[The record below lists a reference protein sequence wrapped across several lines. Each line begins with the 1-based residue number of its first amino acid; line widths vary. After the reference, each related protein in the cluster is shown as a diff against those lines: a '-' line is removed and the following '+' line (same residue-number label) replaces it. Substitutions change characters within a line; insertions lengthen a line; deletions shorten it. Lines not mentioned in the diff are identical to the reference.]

1 MNSDKNHDVL
11 EKQLKT
17 LGQKIR
23 IDILKKLS
31 LSSNP
36 LPYSILQKEVLGS
49 NPNSVNFSFHLKALK
64 NSDLMHNTDDGY
76 TLSALGGQILKN
88 IVSIEKILNDKNNTI
103 MIRTSKYSKEP
114 FDSSKIEKYL
124 IKEGQVDG
132 HLAKQIAKEVEERLS
147 KTNIEYLTTPLMR
160 EYINGILLEIGQ
172 EEIRHRLTRLGTPPY
187 EVSRYFDNDR
197 INPEQ
202 LLSKLGSEVSEQF
215 LLLNLLPKNL
225 ADMYLSG
232 ELVLLNLNYWSLRPL
247 GFYIDSSSIESYL
260 SKRKLIDI
268 DKLNKPIELIKLC
281 SNFFDVVGKLKPYI
295 SEDILLGNFSDFL
308 FKSINSNENSEAL
321 INILNSEI
329 MNHSNR
335 IYDQKSHLSLEIS
348 SSDIFRDSYFLN
360 SKTSSIFNFLGRLFN
375 LTNQHDGFTCPQI
388 VFDYSLLLDNKS
400 GYEFLRETINS
411 PHSNDIIFSSNNALS
426 LLNSTL
432 INVNK
437 NNTKEEPKSRVVLDK
452 ILVNLHKIADN
463 SKQNDSLF
471 FENIQEKLNSVFE
484 IFTYKKDLINRRLST
499 SKEWNRII
507 SDFIKPESLSWIDDS
522 LKSVSFFGLN
532 EAIKTH
538 CGIEIDRNENSESFA
553 YNLLMFM
560 KDIINEINQDQNENY
575 ILTQPHNDSY
585 LSKHWCRSMNEVDNG
600 PNKYCIDMIRR
611 NSKLSLEKRVQIYKN
626 FEGIID
632 GGSVFT
638 FHVNNKPI
646 KEIMAQLSY
655 SKVNM
660 FQLKREYK
668 RLVR

>member
-36 LPYSILQKEVLGS
+36 LSYSMLQKEVLGS
-49 NPNSVNFSFHLKALK
+49 NPNSVNFSFHLKALRS
-64 NSDLMHNTDDGY
+64 SDLMDTTDDGY
-76 TLSALGGQILKN
+76 LLSALGRQILKN
-88 IVSIEKILNDKNNTI
+88 IVSIEKILNDKNKTI

-114 FDSSKIEKYL
+114 FDSSKIENYL
-124 IKEGQVDG
+124 IKEGQVDT

-147 KTNIEYLTTPLMR
+147 KTNIEYLTAPLMR
-160 EYINGILLEIGQ
+160 EYINGILLENGQ

-187 EVSRYFDNDR
+187 EVSRYFDNNR

-247 GFYIDSSSIESYL
+247 GFYIDSNSIISYL
-260 SKRKLIDI
+260 SKRKIVDI
-268 DKLNKPIELIKLC
+268 NKLDNSIELINLC
-281 SNFFDVVGKLKPYI
+281 SNFFGVVGKIKPYV

-308 FKSINSNENSEAL
+308 FKSISSNENSKAL
-321 INILNSEI
+321 INFLNSEI

-348 SSDIFRDSYFLN
+348 SSDLFEDSKSLNIQSPSISYFLD
-360 SKTSSIFNFLGRLFN
+360 RLFN
-375 LTNQHDGFTCPQI
+375 QIDQNDGFTCPLI
-388 VFDYSLLLDNKS
+388 VFDYSLLLNNKS
-400 GYEFLRETINS
+400 ECNFLRETINS
-411 PHSNDIIFSSNNALS
+411 THSNDIIFSLNNNLS

-432 INVNK
+432 INVKK
-437 NNTKEEPKSRVVLDK
+437 NNTKEEPKNRVVLDK
-452 ILVNLHKIADN
+452 ILINLHKIADN

-471 FENIQEKLNSVFE
+471 FEYVQDKLNSVFE
-484 IFTYKKDLINRRLST
+484 LFAHKKDLIIRKLST

-507 SDFIKPESLSWIDDS
+507 SDFIKPESISWIDDS

-538 CGIEIDRNENSESFA
+538 CGIEIDRIENSESFA
-553 YNLLMFM
+553 YNLLVFM
-560 KDIINEINQDQNENY
+560 KDLINEFNQEHNDNY
-575 ILTQPHNDSY
+575 ILTQPHNGSY
-585 LSKHWCRSMNEVDNG
+585 LSKHFYRSMDEVGNA
-600 PNKYCIDMIRR
+600 PNKYCINMIRG
-611 NSKLSLEKRVQIYKN
+611 NSKLSLDKRIQIYKN
-626 FEGIID
+626 FEGIVD
-632 GGSVFT
+632 GGSVFM
-638 FHVNNKPI
+638 FNVNNTPI
-646 KEIMAQLSY
+646 EELLAQLSY
-655 SKVNM
+655 SKVNR
-660 FQLKREYK
+660 FQLKVE
-668 RLVR
+668 

>member
-31 LSSNP
+31 LSNNP
-36 LPYSILQKEVLGS
+36 LPYSILQKEVLGT

-64 NSDLMHNTDDGY
+64 NSDLMYITDDGY
-76 TLSALGGQILKN
+76 ALSTLGGQILKN
-88 IVSIEKILNDKNNTI
+88 IVSIEKILNDKNKPI

-114 FDSSKIEKYL
+114 FDSSKIENYL

-147 KTNIEYLTTPLMR
+147 KTNIVYLTAPLMR
-160 EYINGILLEIGQ
+160 EYINGILLENGQ

-187 EVSRYFDNDR
+187 DVSRYFDNDR

-247 GFYIDSSSIESYL
+247 GFYIDSNSIVSYL
-260 SKRKLIDI
+260 SERKLVDFNKS
-268 DKLNKPIELIKLC
+268 DKSIELIKLY
-281 SNFFDVVGKLKPYI
+281 SNFFDVLGKIKPFF

-308 FKSINSNENSEAL
+308 FKSISSNENSETL
-321 INILNSEI
+321 INFLNSKI

-335 IYDQKSHLSLEIS
+335 IYDQKSHLSLELS
-348 SSDIFRDSYFLN
+348 SSDIIRDSDALN
-360 SKTSSIFNFLGRLFN
+360 SKIPSISYFLGRLFN
-375 LTNQHDGFTCPQI
+375 QIDQNDGFSCPQI
-388 VFDYSLLLDNKS
+388 VFDYSLLPDNKS

-411 PHSNDIIFSSNNALS
+411 RHSNDVIFSLNNDLS

-452 ILVNLHKIADN
+452 ILINLHNIADN

-471 FENIQEKLNSVFE
+471 LENVQEKLNSVFE
-484 IFTYKKDLINRRLST
+484 IFAHKKDLINRRLST

-507 SDFIKPESLSWIDDS
+507 SDFIKPESLSWIDNS

-538 CGIEIDRNENSESFA
+538 CGIEIDRIENSESFA

-560 KDIINEINQDQNENY
+560 KDMINEINKDQNENY

-585 LSKHWCRSMNEVDNG
+585 LSKHWCSNMGEVGTG
-600 PNKYCIDMIRR
+600 PNKYCIDMVRG

-626 FEGIID
+626 FESIID
-632 GGSVFT
+632 GGSVFI
-638 FHVNNKPI
+638 FNVNNKPI
-646 KEIMAQLSY
+646 KELMAQLSY
-655 SKVNM
+655 SKVNT
-660 FQLKREYK
+660 FQLKIE
-668 RLVR
+668 

>member
-36 LPYSILQKEVLGS
+36 LPYSILQKEVLGT
-49 NPNSVNFSFHLKALK
+49 NPNSVNFSFHLKTLK
-64 NSDLMHNTDDGY
+64 NSDLMLTTDEGY
-76 TLSALGGQILKN
+76 VLSVLGRQILKN
-88 IVSIEKILNDKNNTI
+88 IVSIEKILNDKNKTI

-114 FDSSKIEKYL
+114 FDSSKIENYL
-124 IKEGQVDG
+124 IKEGQVDR

-147 KTNIEYLTTPLMR
+147 KTNIAYLTAPLMR
-160 EYINGILLEIGQ
+160 EYINGILLESGQ

-187 EVSRYFDNDR
+187 EVSRYFDNSR

-247 GFYIDSSSIESYL
+247 GFYIDSNSIISYL
-260 SKRKLIDI
+260 SKRKLVDI
-268 DKLNKPIELIKLC
+268 NNLDKPIELIKL
-281 SNFFDVVGKLKPYI
+281 SSYFFEVLDKIKPYV

-308 FKSINSNENSEAL
+308 IKIISSNENSEAL
-321 INILNSEI
+321 INFLNSKI
-329 MNHSNR
+329 LSLSNR
-335 IYDQKSHLSLEIS
+335 IYDQKPHLSLEIS
-348 SSDIFRDSYFLN
+348 SSNLFEDSHSLKLNIPSISYF
-360 SKTSSIFNFLGRLFN
+360 FGRLFN
-375 LTNQHDGFTCPQI
+375 QIDQNDGFTCPLI
-388 VFDYSLLLDNKS
+388 VFDYSLLLDNKA
-400 GYEFLRETINS
+400 GYDFLRETINS
-411 PHSNDIIFSSNNALS
+411 PHSNDIIFSSFNDLS

-432 INVNK
+432 IKVNK
-437 NNTKEEPKSRVVLDK
+437 NSTKEEPKSKVVLDK

-471 FENIQEKLNSVFE
+471 FEHVQEKLNSVFE
-484 IFTYKKDLINRRLST
+484 IFAHKKDLINRRLST

-507 SDFIKPESLSWIDDS
+507 SDFIKPESRNWIDDS

-538 CGIEIDRNENSESFA
+538 CGIEIDRIENSESFA

-560 KDIINEINQDQNENY
+560 KEIINEINQEQNENY
-575 ILTQPHNDSY
+575 ILTQPHNGNY
-585 LSKHWCRSMNEVDNG
+585 LSKNWCSNMEEVSNG
-600 PNKYCIDMIRR
+600 PNKYCIDMIRG
-611 NSKLSLEKRVQIYKN
+611 NSKLSLEKRIQIYKN
-626 FEGIID
+626 FEGIVD

-638 FHVNNKPI
+638 FNVKNKPI
-646 KEIMAQLSY
+646 KELMAQLSY
-655 SKVNM
+655 SKVNT
-660 FQLKREYK
+660 FQLKIE
-668 RLVR
+668 

>member
-11 EKQLKT
+11 EKHLKT

-36 LPYSILQKEVLGS
+36 LPYSILQKEVLGT
-49 NPNSVNFSFHLKALK
+49 NPNSVNFSFHLKTLK
-64 NSDLMHNTDDGY
+64 NSDLMYTTDEGY
-76 TLSALGGQILKN
+76 VLSALGRQILKN
-88 IVSIEKILNDKNNTI
+88 IVSIEKILNDKNKTI

-114 FDSSKIEKYL
+114 FDSSKIKNYL
-124 IKEGQVDG
+124 IKEGQVG
-132 HLAKQIAKEVEERLS
+132 EHLAKQIAKEVEERLS
-147 KTNIEYLTTPLMR
+147 KTNITYLTAPLMR
-160 EYINGILLEIGQ
+160 EYINGILLENGQ

-187 EVSRYFDNDR
+187 EVSRYFDNSR
-197 INPEQ
+197 INPEL
-202 LLSKLGSEVSEQF
+202 LLSKLGSEVSEQY

-247 GFYIDSSSIESYL
+247 GFYIDSNSIISYL
-260 SKRKLIDI
+260 SKRKLVDI
-268 DKLNKPIELIKLC
+268 NNLDKPIELVKL
-281 SNFFDVVGKLKPYI
+281 SSYFFDVLDKIKPYV

-308 FKSINSNENSEAL
+308 IKIISSNENSEAL
-321 INILNSEI
+321 INFLNSKILNL
-329 MNHSNR
+329 SNR
-335 IYDQKSHLSLEIS
+335 IYDQKPHLSLEVS
-348 SSDIFRDSYFLN
+348 SSNLFEDSRSLNLNIPSISYFFG
-360 SKTSSIFNFLGRLFN
+360 KLFN
-375 LTNQHDGFTCPQI
+375 QINQNDGFICPMI
-388 VFDYSLLLDNKS
+388 VFDYSILPDDKA

-411 PHSNDIIFSSNNALS
+411 PHSNDLIFSLNNNLS

-437 NNTKEEPKSRVVLDK
+437 NKTKEEIKCKVVLDK
-452 ILVNLHKIADN
+452 ILVNLHNIANN

-471 FENIQEKLNSVFE
+471 FDQVQEKLNSVFE
-484 IFTYKKDLINRRLST
+484 IFAYKKDLMNRRLST
-499 SKEWNRII
+499 SKELNNII
-507 SDFIKPESLSWIDDS
+507 SDFNKPESYNWIDDS

-538 CGIEIDRNENSESFA
+538 CGIEIDRIENSESFA

-575 ILTQPHNDSY
+575 IFTQPHNGNY
-585 LSKHWCRSMNEVDNG
+585 LSKNWCSNMEDVGNG
-600 PNKYCIDMIRR
+600 PNKYCIDMVRG

-626 FEGIID
+626 FEGIVD

-638 FHVNNKPI
+638 FNVNNKPI
-646 KEIMAQLSY
+646 KELMAQLSY
-655 SKVNM
+655 SKVSM
-660 FQLKREYK
+660 FQLKIE
-668 RLVR
+668 

>member
-11 EKQLKT
+11 EKHLKT

-36 LPYSILQKEVLGS
+36 LPYSILQKEVLGT
-49 NPNSVNFSFHLKALK
+49 NPNSVNFSFHLKTLK
-64 NSDLMHNTDDGY
+64 NSDLMNTTDEGY
-76 TLSALGGQILKN
+76 VLSALGRQILKN
-88 IVSIEKILNDKNNTI
+88 IVSIEKILNDKNKTI

-114 FDSSKIEKYL
+114 FDSSKIKNYL
-124 IKEGQVDG
+124 IKEGQVGG

-147 KTNIEYLTTPLMR
+147 KTNITYLTAPLMR
-160 EYINGILLEIGQ
+160 EYINGVLLENGQ

-187 EVSRYFDNDR
+187 EVSRYFDNSR

-247 GFYIDSSSIESYL
+247 GFYINSNSIISYL
-260 SKRKLIDI
+260 SKRKLVDI
-268 DKLNKPIELIKLC
+268 NNLDKPIELINL
-281 SNFFDVVGKLKPYI
+281 SSYFFEVLDKIKPYV

-308 FKSINSNENSEAL
+308 IKIISSNENSEAL
-321 INILNSEI
+321 INFLNSKILNL
-329 MNHSNR
+329 SNR
-335 IYDQKSHLSLEIS
+335 IYDQKPHLSLEIS
-348 SSDIFRDSYFLN
+348 SSNLFEDSHSLKLNIPSISYF
-360 SKTSSIFNFLGRLFN
+360 FGRLFN
-375 LTNQHDGFTCPQI
+375 QIDQNDGFTSPLI
-388 VFDYSLLLDNKS
+388 VFDYSLLLDNKA
-400 GYEFLRETINS
+400 GYEFLRETIKS
-411 PHSNDIIFSSNNALS
+411 SHSNDIIFSSYNDLS

-432 INVNK
+432 IKVNK
-437 NNTKEEPKSRVVLDK
+437 NSTKEEPKSKVVLDK

-471 FENIQEKLNSVFE
+471 FEHVQEKLNSVFE
-484 IFTYKKDLINRRLST
+484 IFAHKKDLINRRLST

-507 SDFIKPESLSWIDDS
+507 SDFINPESRNWIDDS

-538 CGIEIDRNENSESFA
+538 CGIEIDRIENSESFA

-560 KDIINEINQDQNENY
+560 KEIINEINQEQNENY
-575 ILTQPHNDSY
+575 ILTQPHNDTY
-585 LSKHWCRSMNEVDNG
+585 LSKNWCSNMEEVGNG
-600 PNKYCIDMIRR
+600 SNKYCIDMIRR
-611 NSKLSLEKRVQIYKN
+611 NSNLSLEKRVQIFNN
-626 FEGIID
+626 FEGIVD

-638 FHVNNKPI
+638 FNVNNKPI
-646 KEIMAQLSY
+646 KELMAQLSY

-660 FQLKREYK
+660 FQLKIE
-668 RLVR
+668 

>member
-11 EKQLKT
+11 EKHLKT

-36 LPYSILQKEVLGS
+36 LPYSILQKEVLGT
-49 NPNSVNFSFHLKALK
+49 NPNSVNFSFHLKTLK
-64 NSDLMHNTDDGY
+64 NSDLMNTTDEGY
-76 TLSALGGQILKN
+76 VLSALGRQILKN
-88 IVSIEKILNDKNNTI
+88 IVSIEKILNDKNKTI

-114 FDSSKIEKYL
+114 FDSSKIKNYL
-124 IKEGQVDG
+124 IKEGQVG
-132 HLAKQIAKEVEERLS
+132 EHLAKQIAKEVEERLS
-147 KTNIEYLTTPLMR
+147 KTNITYLTAPLMR
-160 EYINGILLEIGQ
+160 EYINGILLENGQ

-187 EVSRYFDNDR
+187 EVSRYFDNSR
-197 INPEQ
+197 INPEL
-202 LLSKLGSEVSEQF
+202 LLSKLGSEVSEQY

-247 GFYIDSSSIESYL
+247 GFYIDSNSIISYL
-260 SKRKLIDI
+260 SKRKLVDI
-268 DKLNKPIELIKLC
+268 NNLDKPIELVKL
-281 SNFFDVVGKLKPYI
+281 SSYFFDVLDKIKPYV

-308 FKSINSNENSEAL
+308 IKIISSNENSEAL
-321 INILNSEI
+321 INFLNSKILNL
-329 MNHSNR
+329 SNR
-335 IYDQKSHLSLEIS
+335 IYDQKPHLSLEVS
-348 SSDIFRDSYFLN
+348 SSNLFEDSRSLN
-360 SKTSSIFNFLGRLFN
+360 LNILSISNFFGKLFN
-375 LTNQHDGFTCPQI
+375 QINQNDGFTCPMI
-388 VFDYSLLLDNKS
+388 VFDYSILPDDKA

-411 PHSNDIIFSSNNALS
+411 PHSNDLIFSLNNNLS

-437 NNTKEEPKSRVVLDK
+437 NKTKEEIKCKVVLDK
-452 ILVNLHKIADN
+452 ILVNLHNIANN

-471 FENIQEKLNSVFE
+471 FDQVQEKLNSVFE
-484 IFTYKKDLINRRLST
+484 IFTYKKDLMNRRLST
-499 SKEWNRII
+499 SKELNNII
-507 SDFIKPESLSWIDDS
+507 SDFNKPESYNWIDDS

-538 CGIEIDRNENSESFA
+538 CGIEIDRIENSESFA

-575 ILTQPHNDSY
+575 IFTQPHNGNY
-585 LSKHWCRSMNEVDNG
+585 LSKNWCSNMEDVGNG
-600 PNKYCIDMIRR
+600 PNKYCIDMIRG

-626 FEGIID
+626 FEDIVD

-638 FHVNNKPI
+638 FNVNNKPI
-646 KEIMAQLSY
+646 KELMAQLSY

-660 FQLKREYK
+660 FQLKIE
-668 RLVR
+668 

>member
-36 LPYSILQKEVLGS
+36 LSYSMLQKEVLGS
-49 NPNSVNFSFHLKALK
+49 NPNSVNFSFHLKALRS
-64 NSDLMHNTDDGY
+64 SDLMDTTDDGY
-76 TLSALGGQILKN
+76 LLSALGRLILKN
-88 IVSIEKILNDKNNTI
+88 IVSIEKILNDKNKTI

-114 FDSSKIEKYL
+114 FDSSKIENYL
-124 IKEGQVDG
+124 IKEGQVDT

-147 KTNIEYLTTPLMR
+147 KTNIEYLTAPLMR
-160 EYINGILLEIGQ
+160 EYINGILLENGQ

-187 EVSRYFDNDR
+187 EVSRYFDNNR

-247 GFYIDSSSIESYL
+247 GFYIDSNSIISYL
-260 SKRKLIDI
+260 SKRKIVDI
-268 DKLNKPIELIKLC
+268 NKLDNSIELINLC
-281 SNFFDVVGKLKPYI
+281 SNFFGVVGKIKPYV

-308 FKSINSNENSEAL
+308 FKSISSNENSKAL
-321 INILNSEI
+321 INFLNSEI

-348 SSDIFRDSYFLN
+348 SSDLFEDSKSLNIQSPSISYFLD
-360 SKTSSIFNFLGRLFN
+360 RLFN
-375 LTNQHDGFTCPQI
+375 QIDQNDGFTCPLI
-388 VFDYSLLLDNKS
+388 VFDYSLLLNNKS
-400 GYEFLRETINS
+400 ECNFLRETINS
-411 PHSNDIIFSSNNALS
+411 THSNDIIFSLNNNLS

-432 INVNK
+432 INVKK
-437 NNTKEEPKSRVVLDK
+437 NNTKEEPKNRVVLDK
-452 ILVNLHKIADN
+452 ILINLHKIADN

-471 FENIQEKLNSVFE
+471 FEYVQDKLNSVFE
-484 IFTYKKDLINRRLST
+484 LFAHKKDLIIRKLST

-507 SDFIKPESLSWIDDS
+507 SDFIKPESISWIDDS

-538 CGIEIDRNENSESFA
+538 CGIEIDRIENSESFA
-553 YNLLMFM
+553 YNLLVFM
-560 KDIINEINQDQNENY
+560 KDLINEFNQEHNDNY
-575 ILTQPHNDSY
+575 ILTQPHNGSY
-585 LSKHWCRSMNEVDNG
+585 LSKHFYRSMDEVGNA
-600 PNKYCIDMIRR
+600 PNKYCINMIRG
-611 NSKLSLEKRVQIYKN
+611 NSKLSLDKRIQIYKN
-626 FEGIID
+626 FEGIVD
-632 GGSVFT
+632 GGSVFM
-638 FHVNNKPI
+638 FNVNNTPI
-646 KEIMAQLSY
+646 EELLAQLSY
-655 SKVNM
+655 SKVNR
-660 FQLKREYK
+660 FQLKVE
-668 RLVR
+668 

>member
-1 MNSDKNHDVL
+1 LSSDKNQDVL

-36 LPYSILQKEVLGS
+36 LPYSSLQKEVLGS
-49 NPNSVNFSFHLKALK
+49 NPNAINFSFHLKALK
-64 NSDLMHNTDDGY
+64 NSVLIKSSENGY
-76 TLSALGGQILKN
+76 ILSTIGKQILKN
-88 IVSIEKILNDKNNTI
+88 VVSIEQILNEKNKKI

-114 FDSSKIEKYL
+114 FDSSKIENYL
-124 IKEGQVDG
+124 IEEGQVEA

-160 EYINGILLEIGQ
+160 EYINGILLENGH

-187 EVSRYFDNDR
+187 EVSRYFDNNR

-202 LLSKLGSEVSEQF
+202 LLSKLGSEISEQF

-232 ELVLLNLNYWSLRPL
+232 EIVLLNLNYWSLRPL
-247 GFYIDSSSIESYL
+247 SLHIDSNSIVSYL
-260 SKRKLIDI
+260 SKRKLVDI
-268 DKLNKPIELIKLC
+268 NKLDNPIELIKLC
-281 SNFFDVVGKLKPYI
+281 SNFFGVLGKIEPYI

-308 FKSINSNENSEAL
+308 FKSISSNENSKAL
-321 INILNSEI
+321 ISFLNSEI
-329 MNHSNR
+329 INHSNR
-335 IYDQKSHLSLEIS
+335 IYDQKPHLSLDIS
-348 SSDIFRDSYFLN
+348 SSEVFEDSISLNLQIPSISYFLD
-360 SKTSSIFNFLGRLFN
+360 RLFN
-375 LTNQHDGFTCPQI
+375 QIDQTDGFTCPLI
-388 VFDYSLLLDNKS
+388 ALDYSLMLNNKH
-400 GYEFLRETINS
+400 GYEFLREIIKS
-411 PHSNDIIFSSNNALS
+411 PHSNDLIFSLNNNLN

-437 NNTKEEPKSRVVLDK
+437 NNTNEEPKNKIILDK

-471 FENIQEKLNSVFE
+471 FENVQEKLNSVFKL
-484 IFTYKKDLINRRLST
+484 FAHKKDLINRKLST

-507 SDFIKPESLSWIDDS
+507 SDFIKPESDSWIDDS

-532 EAIKTH
+532 EAIKIH
-538 CGIEIDRNENSESFA
+538 CGIEIDRIENSESFA

-560 KDIINEINQDQNENY
+560 KDIINEFNQDTNEKY
-575 ILTQPHNDSY
+575 ILTQPHNDNY
-585 LSKHWCRSMNEVDNG
+585 LSKHWCRSMDEVGNRS
-600 PNKYCIDMIRR
+600 NKYCINMVRG
-611 NSKLSLEKRVQIYKN
+611 NSNLSLEKRIQIYKN
-626 FEGIID
+626 FESIVD

-638 FHVNNKPI
+638 INSNKKPI
-646 KEIMAQLSY
+646 EELMVQLSD
-655 SKVNM
+655 SKVNR
-660 FQLKREYK
+660 FQLQIE
-668 RLVR
+668 

>member
-1 MNSDKNHDVL
+1 LNSDKNHDVL
-11 EKQLKT
+11 EKHLKT

-36 LPYSILQKEVLGS
+36 LPYSILQKEVLGT
-49 NPNSVNFSFHLKALK
+49 NPNSVNFSFHLKTLK
-64 NSDLMHNTDDGY
+64 NSDLMNTTDEGY
-76 TLSALGGQILKN
+76 VLSALGRQILKN
-88 IVSIEKILNDKNNTI
+88 IVSIEKILNDKNKTI

-114 FDSSKIEKYL
+114 FDSSKIKNYL
-124 IKEGQVDG
+124 IKEGQVG
-132 HLAKQIAKEVEERLS
+132 EHLAKQIAKEVEERLS
-147 KTNIEYLTTPLMR
+147 KTNITYLTAPLMR
-160 EYINGILLEIGQ
+160 EYINGILLENGQ

-187 EVSRYFDNDR
+187 EVSRYFDNSR
-197 INPEQ
+197 INPEL
-202 LLSKLGSEVSEQF
+202 LLSKLGSEVSEQY

-247 GFYIDSSSIESYL
+247 GFYIDSNSIISYL
-260 SKRKLIDI
+260 SKRKLVDI
-268 DKLNKPIELIKLC
+268 NNLDKPIELVKL
-281 SNFFDVVGKLKPYI
+281 SSYFFDVLDKIKPYV

-308 FKSINSNENSEAL
+308 IKIISSNENSEAL
-321 INILNSEI
+321 INFLNSKILNL
-329 MNHSNR
+329 SNR
-335 IYDQKSHLSLEIS
+335 IYDQKPHLSLEVS
-348 SSDIFRDSYFLN
+348 SSNLFEDSRSLNLNIPSISYFFG
-360 SKTSSIFNFLGRLFN
+360 KLFN
-375 LTNQHDGFTCPQI
+375 QINQNDGFTCPMI
-388 VFDYSLLLDNKS
+388 VFDYSILPDDKA

-411 PHSNDIIFSSNNALS
+411 PHSNDLIFSLNNNLS

-437 NNTKEEPKSRVVLDK
+437 NKTKEEIKCKVVLDK
-452 ILVNLHKIADN
+452 ILVNLHNIANN

-471 FENIQEKLNSVFE
+471 FDQVQEKLNSVFE
-484 IFTYKKDLINRRLST
+484 IFTYKKDLMNRRLST
-499 SKEWNRII
+499 SKELNNII
-507 SDFIKPESLSWIDDS
+507 SDFNKPESYNWIDDS

-538 CGIEIDRNENSESFA
+538 CGIEIDRIENSESFA

-575 ILTQPHNDSY
+575 IFTQPHNGNY
-585 LSKHWCRSMNEVDNG
+585 LSKNWCSNMEDVGNG
-600 PNKYCIDMIRR
+600 PNKYCIDMIRG

-626 FEGIID
+626 FEDIVD

-638 FHVNNKPI
+638 FNVNNKPI
-646 KEIMAQLSY
+646 KELMAQLSY

-660 FQLKREYK
+660 FQLKIE
-668 RLVR
+668 

>member
-1 MNSDKNHDVL
+1 LSSDKNQDVL

-36 LPYSILQKEVLGS
+36 LPYSSLQKEVLGS
-49 NPNSVNFSFHLKALK
+49 NPNAINFSFHLKALK
-64 NSDLMHNTDDGY
+64 NSVLIKSSENGY
-76 TLSALGGQILKN
+76 ILSTIGKQILKN
-88 IVSIEKILNDKNNTI
+88 IVSIEQILNEKNKKI

-114 FDSSKIEKYL
+114 FDSSKIENYL
-124 IKEGQVDG
+124 IEEGQVEA

-160 EYINGILLEIGQ
+160 EYINGILLENGH

-187 EVSRYFDNDR
+187 EVSRYFDNNR

-202 LLSKLGSEVSEQF
+202 LLSKLGSEISEQF

-232 ELVLLNLNYWSLRPL
+232 EIVLLNLNYWSLRPL
-247 GFYIDSSSIESYL
+247 SLHIDSNSIVSYL
-260 SKRKLIDI
+260 SKRKLVDI
-268 DKLNKPIELIKLC
+268 NKLDNSIELIKLC
-281 SNFFDVVGKLKPYI
+281 SNFFGVLGKIEPYI

-308 FKSINSNENSEAL
+308 FKSISSNENSKAL
-321 INILNSEI
+321 ISFLNSEI
-329 MNHSNR
+329 INHSNR
-335 IYDQKSHLSLEIS
+335 IYDQKPHLSLDIS
-348 SSDIFRDSYFLN
+348 SSEVFEDSISLNLQIPSISYFLD
-360 SKTSSIFNFLGRLFN
+360 RLFN
-375 LTNQHDGFTCPQI
+375 QIDQTDGFTCPLI
-388 VFDYSLLLDNKS
+388 ALDYSLMLNNKH
-400 GYEFLRETINS
+400 GYEFLREIIKS
-411 PHSNDIIFSSNNALS
+411 PHSNDLIFSLNNNLN

-437 NNTKEEPKSRVVLDK
+437 NNTNEEPKNKIILDK

-471 FENIQEKLNSVFE
+471 FENVQEKLNSVFKL
-484 IFTYKKDLINRRLST
+484 FAHKKDLINRKLST

-507 SDFIKPESLSWIDDS
+507 SDFIKPESDSWIDDS

-532 EAIKTH
+532 EAIKIH
-538 CGIEIDRNENSESFA
+538 CGIEIDRIENSESFA

-560 KDIINEINQDQNENY
+560 KDIINEFNQDTNEKY
-575 ILTQPHNDSY
+575 ILTQPHNDNY
-585 LSKHWCRSMNEVDNG
+585 LSKHWCRSMDEVGNRS
-600 PNKYCIDMIRR
+600 NKYCINMVRG
-611 NSKLSLEKRVQIYKN
+611 NSNLSLEKRIQIYKN
-626 FEGIID
+626 FESIVD

-638 FHVNNKPI
+638 INSNKKPI
-646 KEIMAQLSY
+646 EELMVQLSD
-655 SKVNM
+655 SKVNR
-660 FQLKREYK
+660 FQLQIE
-668 RLVR
+668 

>member
-31 LSSNP
+31 LTSNP
-36 LPYSILQKEVLGS
+36 LPYSILQKEVLGT

-64 NSDLMHNTDDGY
+64 NSDLMYITDDGY
-76 TLSALGGQILKN
+76 ALSALGGQILKN
-88 IVSIEKILNDKNNTI
+88 IVSIEKILNEKNKTI

-114 FDSSKIEKYL
+114 FDSSKIENYL

-147 KTNIEYLTTPLMR
+147 KTNIVYLTAPLMR
-160 EYINGILLEIGQ
+160 EYINGILLENGQ

-247 GFYIDSSSIESYL
+247 GFYIDSNSIVSYL
-260 SKRKLIDI
+260 SERKLVNFNNSD
-268 DKLNKPIELIKLC
+268 KPIELIKLY
-281 SNFFDVVGKLKPYI
+281 SNFFDVLGKIKPFF

-308 FKSINSNENSEAL
+308 FKSISSNENSETL
-321 INILNSEI
+321 INFLNSKI

-335 IYDQKSHLSLEIS
+335 IYDQKSHLSLELS
-348 SSDIFRDSYFLN
+348 SSDIIRDSDDLN
-360 SKTSSIFNFLGRLFN
+360 SKTPSISYFLGRLFN
-375 LTNQHDGFTCPQI
+375 QIDQNDGFSCPQI
-388 VFDYSLLLDNKS
+388 VFDYSLLPDNKS

-411 PHSNDIIFSSNNALS
+411 RHSNDVIFSLNNDLS

-437 NNTKEEPKSRVVLDK
+437 NNTKEEQKSRVVLDK
-452 ILVNLHKIADN
+452 ILINLHNIADN

-471 FENIQEKLNSVFE
+471 LENVQEKLNSVFE
-484 IFTYKKDLINRRLST
+484 IFAHKKDLINRRLST

-507 SDFIKPESLSWIDDS
+507 SDFIKPESLSWIENS

-538 CGIEIDRNENSESFA
+538 CGIEIDRIENSESFA

-560 KDIINEINQDQNENY
+560 KDMINEINKDQNENY

-585 LSKHWCRSMNEVDNG
+585 LSKHWCSNMGEVGTG
-600 PNKYCIDMIRR
+600 PNKYCIDMVRG

-626 FEGIID
+626 FESIID
-632 GGSVFT
+632 GGSVFI
-638 FHVNNKPI
+638 FNVNNKPI
-646 KEIMAQLSY
+646 KELMAQLSY
-655 SKVNM
+655 SKVNT
-660 FQLKREYK
+660 FQLKIE
-668 RLVR
+668 

>member
-1 MNSDKNHDVL
+1 LNSDKNHDVL
-11 EKQLKT
+11 EKHLKT

-36 LPYSILQKEVLGS
+36 LPYSILQKEVLGT
-49 NPNSVNFSFHLKALK
+49 NPNSVNFSFHLKTLK
-64 NSDLMHNTDDGY
+64 NSDLMNTTDEGY
-76 TLSALGGQILKN
+76 VLSALGRQILKN
-88 IVSIEKILNDKNNTI
+88 IVSIEKILNDKNKTI

-114 FDSSKIEKYL
+114 FDSSKIKNYL
-124 IKEGQVDG
+124 IKEGQVG
-132 HLAKQIAKEVEERLS
+132 EHLAKQIAKEVEERLS
-147 KTNIEYLTTPLMR
+147 KTNITYLTAPLMR
-160 EYINGILLEIGQ
+160 EYINGILLENGQ

-187 EVSRYFDNDR
+187 EVSRYFDNSR
-197 INPEQ
+197 INPEL
-202 LLSKLGSEVSEQF
+202 LLSKLGSEVSEQY

-247 GFYIDSSSIESYL
+247 GFYIDSNSIISYL
-260 SKRKLIDI
+260 SKRKLVDI
-268 DKLNKPIELIKLC
+268 NNLDKPIELVKL
-281 SNFFDVVGKLKPYI
+281 SSYFFDVLDKIKPYV

-308 FKSINSNENSEAL
+308 IKIISSNENSEAL
-321 INILNSEI
+321 INFLNSKILNL
-329 MNHSNR
+329 SNR
-335 IYDQKSHLSLEIS
+335 IYDQKPHLSLEVS
-348 SSDIFRDSYFLN
+348 SSNLFEDSRSLNLNIPSISYFFG
-360 SKTSSIFNFLGRLFN
+360 KLFN
-375 LTNQHDGFTCPQI
+375 QINQNDGFTCPMI
-388 VFDYSLLLDNKS
+388 VFDYSILPDDKA

-411 PHSNDIIFSSNNALS
+411 PHSNDLIFSLNNNLS

-437 NNTKEEPKSRVVLDK
+437 NKTKEEIKCKVVLDK
-452 ILVNLHKIADN
+452 ILVNLHNIANN

-471 FENIQEKLNSVFE
+471 FDQVQEKLNSVFE
-484 IFTYKKDLINRRLST
+484 IFTYKKDLMNRRLST
-499 SKEWNRII
+499 SKELNNII
-507 SDFIKPESLSWIDDS
+507 SDFNKPESYNWIDDS

-538 CGIEIDRNENSESFA
+538 CGIEIDRIENSESFA

-575 ILTQPHNDSY
+575 IFTQPHNGNY
-585 LSKHWCRSMNEVDNG
+585 LSKNWCSNMEDVGNG
-600 PNKYCIDMIRR
+600 PNKYCIDMIRG

-626 FEGIID
+626 FEDIVD

-638 FHVNNKPI
+638 FNVNNKPM
-646 KEIMAQLSY
+646 KELMAQLSY

-660 FQLKREYK
+660 FQLKIE
-668 RLVR
+668 

>member
-31 LSSNP
+31 LNSNP
-36 LPYSILQKEVLGS
+36 LPYSILQKEVLGT
-49 NPNSVNFSFHLKALK
+49 NPNSVNFSFHLKTLK
-64 NSDLMHNTDDGY
+64 NSDLMNTTDEGY
-76 TLSALGGQILKN
+76 VLSALGRQILKN
-88 IVSIEKILNDKNNTI
+88 IVSIEKILNDKNKTI

-114 FDSSKIEKYL
+114 FDSSKIKNYL
-124 IKEGQVDG
+124 IKEGQVG
-132 HLAKQIAKEVEERLS
+132 EHLAKQIAKEVEERLS
-147 KTNIEYLTTPLMR
+147 KTNITYLTAPLMR
-160 EYINGILLEIGQ
+160 EYINGILLENGQ

-187 EVSRYFDNDR
+187 EVSRYFDNSR
-197 INPEQ
+197 INPEL
-202 LLSKLGSEVSEQF
+202 LLSKLGSEVSEQY

-247 GFYIDSSSIESYL
+247 GFYIDSNSIISYL
-260 SKRKLIDI
+260 SKRKLVDI
-268 DKLNKPIELIKLC
+268 NNLDKPIELVKL
-281 SNFFDVVGKLKPYI
+281 SSYFFDVLDKIKPYV

-308 FKSINSNENSEAL
+308 IKIISSNENSEAL
-321 INILNSEI
+321 INFLNSKILNL
-329 MNHSNR
+329 SNR
-335 IYDQKSHLSLEIS
+335 IYDQKPHLSLEVS
-348 SSDIFRDSYFLN
+348 SSNLFEDSRSLNLNIPSISYFFG
-360 SKTSSIFNFLGRLFN
+360 KLFN
-375 LTNQHDGFTCPQI
+375 QINQNDGFTCPMI
-388 VFDYSLLLDNKS
+388 VFDYSILPDDKA

-411 PHSNDIIFSSNNALS
+411 PHSNDLIFSLNNNLS

-437 NNTKEEPKSRVVLDK
+437 NKTKEEIKCKVVLDK
-452 ILVNLHKIADN
+452 ILVNLHNIANN

-471 FENIQEKLNSVFE
+471 FDQVQEKLNSVFE
-484 IFTYKKDLINRRLST
+484 IFTYKKDLMNRRLST
-499 SKEWNRII
+499 SKELNNII
-507 SDFIKPESLSWIDDS
+507 SDFNKPESYNWIDDS

-538 CGIEIDRNENSESFA
+538 CGIEIDRIENSESFA

-575 ILTQPHNDSY
+575 IFTQPHNGNY
-585 LSKHWCRSMNEVDNG
+585 LYKNWCSNMEDVGNG
-600 PNKYCIDMIRR
+600 PNKYCIDMIRG
-611 NSKLSLEKRVQIYKN
+611 NSKLSLEKKVQIYKN
-626 FEGIID
+626 FEGIVD

-638 FHVNNKPI
+638 FNVNNKPI
-646 KEIMAQLSY
+646 KELMAQLSY
-655 SKVNM
+655 SKVSM
-660 FQLKREYK
+660 FQLKRD
-668 RLVR
+668 

>member
-36 LPYSILQKEVLGS
+36 LPYSILQKEVLGT

-64 NSDLMHNTDDGY
+64 NSDLMYINDDGY
-76 TLSALGGQILKN
+76 ALSALGGQILKN
-88 IVSIEKILNDKNNTI
+88 ILSIEKILNDKNKTI

-114 FDSSKIEKYL
+114 FDSSKIENYL

-147 KTNIEYLTTPLMR
+147 KTNIVYLTAPLMR
-160 EYINGILLEIGQ
+160 EYINGILLENGQ

-247 GFYIDSSSIESYL
+247 GFYIDSNSIVSYL
-260 SKRKLIDI
+260 SERKLVDFNKS
-268 DKLNKPIELIKLC
+268 DKPIELIKLY
-281 SNFFDVVGKLKPYI
+281 SNFFDVLGKIKPFF

-308 FKSINSNENSEAL
+308 FKSISSNENSETL
-321 INILNSEI
+321 INFLNSKI
-329 MNHSNR
+329 INHSNR
-335 IYDQKSHLSLEIS
+335 IYDQKSHLSLELS
-348 SSDIFRDSYFLN
+348 SSDIFRDSDALN
-360 SKTSSIFNFLGRLFN
+360 SKTPSISYFLGRLFN
-375 LTNQHDGFTCPQI
+375 QIDQNDGFSCPQI
-388 VFDYSLLLDNKS
+388 VFDYSLLPDNKS

-411 PHSNDIIFSSNNALS
+411 RHSNDVIFSLNNDLS

-452 ILVNLHKIADN
+452 ILINLHNIANN

-471 FENIQEKLNSVFE
+471 LENVQEKLNSVFE
-484 IFTYKKDLINRRLST
+484 IFAHKKDLINRRLST

-507 SDFIKPESLSWIDDS
+507 SDFIKPESLSWIDNS

-538 CGIEIDRNENSESFA
+538 CGIEIDRIENSESFA

-560 KDIINEINQDQNENY
+560 KDMINEINKDQNENY

-585 LSKHWCRSMNEVDNG
+585 LSKHWCSNMGEVGTG
-600 PNKYCIDMIRR
+600 PNKYCIDMVRG

-626 FEGIID
+626 FESIID
-632 GGSVFT
+632 GGSVFI
-638 FHVNNKPI
+638 FNVNNKPI
-646 KEIMAQLSY
+646 KELMAQLSY
-655 SKVNM
+655 SKVNT
-660 FQLKREYK
+660 FQLKIE
-668 RLVR
+668 

>member
-36 LPYSILQKEVLGS
+36 LSYSMLQKEVLGT
-49 NPNSVNFSFHLKALK
+49 NPNSVNFSFHLKTLK
-64 NSDLMHNTDDGY
+64 NSDLMYTTDDGY
-76 TLSALGGQILKN
+76 ALSALGRQILKN
-88 IVSIEKILNDKNNTI
+88 IVSIEKILNDKNKTI

-114 FDSSKIEKYL
+114 FDSSKIENYL
-124 IKEGQVDG
+124 IKEGQVDE

-147 KTNIEYLTTPLMR
+147 KTNIAYLTTPLMR
-160 EYINGILLEIGQ
+160 EYINGILLENGQ

-187 EVSRYFDNDR
+187 DVSRYFDDNR

-232 ELVLLNLNYWSLRPL
+232 DIVLLNLNYWSLRPL
-247 GFYIDSSSIESYL
+247 GVYIDSNSIVSYL
-260 SKRKLIDI
+260 SKRKLVDL

-281 SNFFDVVGKLKPYI
+281 SDFFDVLGKIKPYV

-308 FKSINSNENSEAL
+308 IKILGSNENSDTL
-321 INILNSEI
+321 INFLNSELL
-329 MNHSNR
+329 NLSNR
-335 IYDQKSHLSLEIS
+335 IYDQKPHLSLQIS
-348 SSDIFRDSYFLN
+348 SSKLIEDSNSLN
-360 SKTSSIFNFLGRLFN
+360 LKIPSISHFFGGLFN
-375 LTNQHDGFTCPQI
+375 QIDQNEGFTCPMI
-388 VFDYSLLLDNKS
+388 LFDYTLLPDNKV
-400 GYEFLRETINS
+400 GYEFLREIINS
-411 PHSNDIIFSSNNALS
+411 PHANDIIFSLNNDKS

-437 NNTKEEPKSRVVLDK
+437 NNTKEETKSKVVFDK
-452 ILVNLHKIADN
+452 ILVNLHKIAIN
-463 SKQNDSLF
+463 SNQNDSLF
-471 FENIQEKLNSVFE
+471 FEQVQEKLNSVFE
-484 IFTYKKDLINRRLST
+484 IFAHKKDLINRRLSS
-499 SKEWNRII
+499 SKKWNKII
-507 SDFIKPESLSWIDDS
+507 SNFIKPESPSWIDDS

-538 CGIEIDRNENSESFA
+538 CGIEMDRIENSESFA
-553 YNLLMFM
+553 YNLLTFM
-560 KDIINEINQDQNENY
+560 KDAINENNQDHNENY
-575 ILTQPHNDSY
+575 LLTQPHNGNY
-585 LSKHWCRSMNEVDNG
+585 LSKHWCRGMDEIGSG
-600 PNKYCIDMIRR
+600 PNKYSIDMIRG

-626 FEGIID
+626 FEGIVD

-638 FHVNNKPI
+638 FNVDNKPI
-646 KEIMAQLSY
+646 KELMAQLSY
-655 SKVNM
+655 SKVNK
-660 FQLKREYK
+660 FQLKI
-668 RLVR
+668 

>member
-1 MNSDKNHDVL
+1 LNSDKNHDVL

-64 NSDLMHNTDDGY
+64 NSNLMSTTDDGY
-76 TLSALGGQILKN
+76 VLSALGGQILKN
-88 IVSIEKILNDKNNTI
+88 IISIEKILNDKNKTI
-103 MIRTSKYSKEP
+103 MIRTSRYSKEP
-114 FDSSKIEKYL
+114 FDSSKIENYL
-124 IKEGQVDG
+124 IKEGQVDS
-132 HLAKQIAKEVEERLS
+132 HLAKQISKEVEERLS
-147 KTNIEYLTTPLMR
+147 KTNIEYLTAPLMR
-160 EYINGILLEIGQ
+160 EYINGILLENGQ

-187 EVSRYFDNDR
+187 EVSRYFDNNR

-202 LLSKLGSEVSEQF
+202 LLFKLGSEVSEQY

-247 GFYIDSSSIESYL
+247 GFYLDSNSIVSYL
-260 SKRKLIDI
+260 SKRKLVDI
-268 DKLNKPIELIKLC
+268 NKLDNSIELIKLC
-281 SNFFDVVGKLKPYI
+281 SNFFDVVGKIKPYV

-308 FKSINSNENSEAL
+308 LKSISSNESSEAL
-321 INILNSEI
+321 INFLNSEVLD
-329 MNHSNR
+329 HSNR
-335 IYDQKSHLSLEIS
+335 IYDQKPHLSLEIS
-348 SSDIFRDSYFLN
+348 SSDEFKDFNNLNFQIPFIPYFLG
-360 SKTSSIFNFLGRLFN
+360 KLFDQIDQN
-375 LTNQHDGFTCPQI
+375 DGPTCPLI
-388 VFDYSLLLDNKS
+388 LFDYSSLLNNKS
-400 GYEFLRETINS
+400 GYEFLRKTIYS
-411 PHSNDIIFSSNNALS
+411 PHSNDIIFSLNNKLN

-437 NNTKEEPKSRVVLDK
+437 KNTKGELKSNVVLDK
-452 ILVNLHKIADN
+452 ILINLHKIADN

-471 FENIQEKLNSVFE
+471 FENVQDKLSSVFE
-484 IFTYKKDLINRRLST
+484 LFAHKKELINKKLST
-499 SKEWNRII
+499 SKQWNRII
-507 SDFIKPESLSWIDDS
+507 SDFIKPDALSWIDNS

-538 CGIEIDRNENSESFA
+538 CGMEIDRIENSESFA
-553 YNLLMFM
+553 YNLLIFM
-560 KDIINEINQDQNENY
+560 KDIINEINRDHNENY
-575 ILTQPHNDSY
+575 ILTQPHNGDY
-585 LSKHWCRSMNEVDNG
+585 LSKHWCRSIDHMGNG
-600 PNKYCIDMIRR
+600 TNKYCINMIRR
-611 NSKLSLEKRVQIYKN
+611 DSKLSLKKKVQIYKN
-626 FEGIID
+626 FEGIVD

-638 FHVNNKPI
+638 CNVNNNPI
-646 KEIMAQLSY
+646 EELMAQLSS

-660 FQLKREYK
+660 FQLKIE
-668 RLVR
+668 

>member
-36 LPYSILQKEVLGS
+36 LPYSILQKEVLGT

-64 NSDLMHNTDDGY
+64 NSDLMYITDDGY
-76 TLSALGGQILKN
+76 ALSALGGQILKN
-88 IVSIEKILNDKNNTI
+88 IVSIEKILNEKNKTI

-114 FDSSKIEKYL
+114 FDSSKIENYL

-147 KTNIEYLTTPLMR
+147 KTNIVYLTAPLMR
-160 EYINGILLEIGQ
+160 EYINGILLENGQ

-247 GFYIDSSSIESYL
+247 GFYIDSNSIVSYL
-260 SKRKLIDI
+260 SERKLVNFNNSD
-268 DKLNKPIELIKLC
+268 KPIELIKLY
-281 SNFFDVVGKLKPYI
+281 SNFFDVLGKIKPFF

-308 FKSINSNENSEAL
+308 FKSISSNENSETL
-321 INILNSEI
+321 INFLNSKI

-335 IYDQKSHLSLEIS
+335 IYDQKSHLSLELS
-348 SSDIFRDSYFLN
+348 SSDIFRDSDDLN
-360 SKTSSIFNFLGRLFN
+360 SKTPSISYFLGRLFN
-375 LTNQHDGFTCPQI
+375 QIDQNDGFSCPQI
-388 VFDYSLLLDNKS
+388 VFDYSLLPDNKS

-411 PHSNDIIFSSNNALS
+411 RHSNDVIFSLNNDLS

-452 ILVNLHKIADN
+452 ILINLHNIADN

-471 FENIQEKLNSVFE
+471 LENVQEKLNSVFE
-484 IFTYKKDLINRRLST
+484 IFAHKKDLINRRLST

-507 SDFIKPESLSWIDDS
+507 SDFIKPESLSWIDNS

-538 CGIEIDRNENSESFA
+538 CGIEIDRIENSESFA

-560 KDIINEINQDQNENY
+560 KDMINEINKDQNENY

-585 LSKHWCRSMNEVDNG
+585 LSKHWCSNMGEVGTG
-600 PNKYCIDMIRR
+600 PNKYCIDMVRG

-626 FEGIID
+626 FESIID
-632 GGSVFT
+632 GGSVFI
-638 FHVNNKPI
+638 FNVNNKPI
-646 KEIMAQLSY
+646 KELMAQLSY
-655 SKVNM
+655 SKVNT
-660 FQLKREYK
+660 FQLKIE
-668 RLVR
+668 

>member
-1 MNSDKNHDVL
+1 
-11 EKQLKT
+11 
-17 LGQKIR
+17 
-23 IDILKKLS
+23 
-31 LSSNP
+31 
-36 LPYSILQKEVLGS
+36 
-49 NPNSVNFSFHLKALK
+49 
-64 NSDLMHNTDDGY
+64 MHNTDDGY

-268 DKLNKPIELIKLC
+268 DKLDKPIELIKLC

-348 SSDIFRDSYFLN
+348 SSDVFGDSNFLN

-375 LTNQHDGFTCPQI
+375 LTNQHDGFACPQI

-532 EAIKTH
+532 EAIETH

-600 PNKYCIDMIRR
+600 PNKYCIDLIRR

-638 FHVNNKPI
+638 FNVNNKPI
-646 KEIMAQLSY
+646 KELMAQLSY

-660 FQLKREYK
+660 FQLKRE
-668 RLVR
+668 

>member
-11 EKQLKT
+11 EKHLKT

-31 LSSNP
+31 VSSNP

-49 NPNSVNFSFHLKALK
+49 NPNSVNFSFHLKTLK
-64 NSDLMHNTDDGY
+64 NSDLMYTTDDGY
-76 TLSALGGQILKN
+76 ALSALGGQILKN
-88 IVSIEKILNDKNNTI
+88 IVSIEKILNEKNKTI
-103 MIRTSKYSKEP
+103 MIRTSRYTKEP
-114 FDSSKIEKYL
+114 FDSSKIENYL
-124 IKEGQVDG
+124 VKEGKVNS
-132 HLAKQIAKEVEERLS
+132 HLAKQIANEVEERLS
-147 KTNIEYLTTPLMR
+147 KTNIVYLTAPLMR
-160 EYINGILLEIGQ
+160 EYINGILLENGH

-197 INPEQ
+197 INPDQ

-247 GFYIDSSSIESYL
+247 GFYIDSNSIVSYL
-260 SKRKLIDI
+260 SKRKLVDVNKL
-268 DKLNKPIELIKLC
+268 DKSIELIKLC
-281 SNFFDVVGKLKPYI
+281 SNFFNVLGKIKPYI

-308 FKSINSNENSEAL
+308 FKSISSNENSEAL
-321 INILNSEI
+321 INFLNSEI
-329 MNHSNR
+329 LNQSNR
-335 IYDQKSHLSLEIS
+335 IYDQKPHLSLEIS
-348 SSDIFRDSYFLN
+348 SSNVFEDSNSLNMKIASIYYFLG
-360 SKTSSIFNFLGRLFN
+360 KLFN
-375 LTNQHDGFTCPQI
+375 QVDQNDGFACPQI

-400 GYEFLRETINS
+400 GYEFLRDTINS
-411 PHSNDIIFSSNNALS
+411 PHSDDIIFFLNNNLS

-437 NNTKEEPKSRVVLDK
+437 NNIKEEPKSRIVLDK
-452 ILVNLHKIADN
+452 ILVNLHNIADN
-463 SKQNDSLF
+463 SKQNDALF
-471 FENIQEKLNSVFE
+471 LENLQEKLNSVFE
-484 IFTYKKDLINRRLST
+484 IFTHKKDLINRRLST

-532 EAIKTH
+532 EAIKIH
-538 CGIEIDRNENSESFA
+538 CGIEIDRIENSESFA
-553 YNLLMFM
+553 YNLLVFM
-560 KDIINEINQDQNENY
+560 KDMINEINKDQNENY

-585 LSKHWCRSMNEVDNG
+585 LSKHWCRDMGEVGNG
-600 PNKYCIDMIRR
+600 LNKYCIDLIRG

-626 FEGIID
+626 FESIID

-638 FHVNNKPI
+638 FNVNNKPI
-646 KEIMAQLSY
+646 KELMAQLSY

-660 FQLKREYK
+660 FQLKIE
-668 RLVR
+668 

>member
-31 LSSNP
+31 LTSNP
-36 LPYSILQKEVLGS
+36 LPYSILQKEVLGT

-64 NSDLMHNTDDGY
+64 NSDLMYITDDGY
-76 TLSALGGQILKN
+76 ALSALGGQILKN
-88 IVSIEKILNDKNNTI
+88 IVSIEKILNEKNKTI

-114 FDSSKIEKYL
+114 FDSSKIENYL

-147 KTNIEYLTTPLMR
+147 KTNIVYLTAPLMR
-160 EYINGILLEIGQ
+160 EYINGILLENGQ

-247 GFYIDSSSIESYL
+247 GFYIDSNSIVSYL
-260 SKRKLIDI
+260 SERKLVDFNKS
-268 DKLNKPIELIKLC
+268 DKPIELIKLY
-281 SNFFDVVGKLKPYI
+281 SNFFDVLGKIKPFF

-308 FKSINSNENSEAL
+308 FKSISSNENSETL
-321 INILNSEI
+321 INFLNSKI

-335 IYDQKSHLSLEIS
+335 IYDQKSHLSLELS
-348 SSDIFRDSYFLN
+348 SSDIFRDSDDLN
-360 SKTSSIFNFLGRLFN
+360 SKTPSISYFLGRLFN
-375 LTNQHDGFTCPQI
+375 QIDQNDGFSCPQI
-388 VFDYSLLLDNKS
+388 VFDYSLLPDNKS

-411 PHSNDIIFSSNNALS
+411 RHSNDVIFSLNNDLS

-437 NNTKEEPKSRVVLDK
+437 NNTKEEQKSRVVLDK
-452 ILVNLHKIADN
+452 ILINLHNIADN

-471 FENIQEKLNSVFE
+471 LENVQEKLNSVFE
-484 IFTYKKDLINRRLST
+484 IFAHKKDLINRRLST

-507 SDFIKPESLSWIDDS
+507 SDFIKPESLSWIDNS

-538 CGIEIDRNENSESFA
+538 CGIEIDRIENSESFA

-560 KDIINEINQDQNENY
+560 KDMINEINKDQNENY

-585 LSKHWCRSMNEVDNG
+585 LSKHWCSNMGEVGTG
-600 PNKYCIDMIRR
+600 PNKYCIDMVRG

-626 FEGIID
+626 FESIID
-632 GGSVFT
+632 GGSVFI
-638 FHVNNKPI
+638 FNVNNKPI
-646 KEIMAQLSY
+646 KELMAQLSY
-655 SKVNM
+655 SKVNT
-660 FQLKREYK
+660 FQLKIE
-668 RLVR
+668 

>member
-268 DKLNKPIELIKLC
+268 DKLDKPIELIKLC

-308 FKSINSNENSEAL
+308 FKIINSNENSEAL

-348 SSDIFRDSYFLN
+348 SSDVFGDSNFLN

-375 LTNQHDGFTCPQI
+375 LTNQHDGFACPQI

-400 GYEFLRETINS
+400 GCEFLRETINS

-532 EAIKTH
+532 EAIKVH
-538 CGIEIDRNENSESFA
+538 CGIEIDRIENSESFA

-585 LSKHWCRSMNEVDNG
+585 LSKHWCRNMNEVDNG

-638 FHVNNKPI
+638 FNVNNKPI
-646 KEIMAQLSY
+646 KELMAQLSY

-660 FQLKREYK
+660 FQLKRE
-668 RLVR
+668 

>member
-31 LSSNP
+31 LTSNP
-36 LPYSILQKEVLGS
+36 LPYSILQKEVLGT

-64 NSDLMHNTDDGY
+64 NSDLMYITDDGY
-76 TLSALGGQILKN
+76 ALSALGGQILKN
-88 IVSIEKILNDKNNTI
+88 IVSIEKILNEKNKTI

-114 FDSSKIEKYL
+114 FDSSKIENYL

-147 KTNIEYLTTPLMR
+147 KTNIVYLTAPLMR
-160 EYINGILLEIGQ
+160 EYINGILLENGQ

-247 GFYIDSSSIESYL
+247 GFYIDSNSIVSYL
-260 SKRKLIDI
+260 SERKLVNFNNSD
-268 DKLNKPIELIKLC
+268 KPIELIKLY
-281 SNFFDVVGKLKPYI
+281 SNFFDVLGKIKPFF

-308 FKSINSNENSEAL
+308 FKSISSNENSETL
-321 INILNSEI
+321 INFLNSKI

-335 IYDQKSHLSLEIS
+335 IYDQKSHLSLELS
-348 SSDIFRDSYFLN
+348 SSDIIRDSDDLN
-360 SKTSSIFNFLGRLFN
+360 SKTPSISYFLGRLFN
-375 LTNQHDGFTCPQI
+375 QIDQNDGFSCPQI
-388 VFDYSLLLDNKS
+388 VFDYSLLPDNKS

-411 PHSNDIIFSSNNALS
+411 RHSNDVIFSLNNDLS

-437 NNTKEEPKSRVVLDK
+437 NNTKEEQKSRVVLDK
-452 ILVNLHKIADN
+452 ILINLHNIADN

-471 FENIQEKLNSVFE
+471 LENVQEKLNSVFE
-484 IFTYKKDLINRRLST
+484 IFAHKKDLINRRLST

-507 SDFIKPESLSWIDDS
+507 SDFIKPESLSWIDNS

-538 CGIEIDRNENSESFA
+538 CGIEIDRIENSESFA

-560 KDIINEINQDQNENY
+560 KDMINEINKDQNENY

-585 LSKHWCRSMNEVDNG
+585 LSKHWCSNMGEVGTG
-600 PNKYCIDMIRR
+600 PNKYCIDMVRG

-626 FEGIID
+626 FESIID
-632 GGSVFT
+632 GGSVFI
-638 FHVNNKPI
+638 FNVNNKPI
-646 KEIMAQLSY
+646 KELMAQLSY
-655 SKVNM
+655 SKVNT
-660 FQLKREYK
+660 FQLKIE
-668 RLVR
+668 

>member
-31 LSSNP
+31 LTSNP
-36 LPYSILQKEVLGS
+36 LPYSILQKEVLGT

-64 NSDLMHNTDDGY
+64 NSDLMYITDDGY
-76 TLSALGGQILKN
+76 ALSALGGQILKN
-88 IVSIEKILNDKNNTI
+88 IVSIEKILNEKNKTI

-114 FDSSKIEKYL
+114 FDSSKIENYL

-147 KTNIEYLTTPLMR
+147 KTNIVYLTAPLMR
-160 EYINGILLEIGQ
+160 EYINGILLENGQ

-247 GFYIDSSSIESYL
+247 GFYIDSNSIVSYL
-260 SKRKLIDI
+260 SERKLVDFNKS
-268 DKLNKPIELIKLC
+268 DKPIELIKLY
-281 SNFFDVVGKLKPYI
+281 SNFFDVLGKIKPFF

-308 FKSINSNENSEAL
+308 FKSISSNENSETL
-321 INILNSEI
+321 INFLNSKI

-335 IYDQKSHLSLEIS
+335 IYDQKSHLSLELS
-348 SSDIFRDSYFLN
+348 SSDIIRDSDALN
-360 SKTSSIFNFLGRLFN
+360 SKTPSISYFLGRLFN
-375 LTNQHDGFTCPQI
+375 QIDQNDGFSCPQI
-388 VFDYSLLLDNKS
+388 VFDYSLLPDNKS

-411 PHSNDIIFSSNNALS
+411 RHSNDVIFSLNNDLS

-437 NNTKEEPKSRVVLDK
+437 NNTKEEQKSRVVLDK
-452 ILVNLHKIADN
+452 ILINLHNIADN

-471 FENIQEKLNSVFE
+471 LENVQEKLNSVFE
-484 IFTYKKDLINRRLST
+484 IFAHKKDLINRRLST

-507 SDFIKPESLSWIDDS
+507 SDFIKPESLSWIDNS

-538 CGIEIDRNENSESFA
+538 CGIEIDRIENSESFA

-560 KDIINEINQDQNENY
+560 KDMINEINKDQNENY

-585 LSKHWCRSMNEVDNG
+585 LSKHWCSNMGEVGTG
-600 PNKYCIDMIRR
+600 PNKYCIDMVRG

-626 FEGIID
+626 FESIID
-632 GGSVFT
+632 GGSVFI
-638 FHVNNKPI
+638 FNVNNKPI
-646 KEIMAQLSY
+646 KELMAQLSY
-655 SKVNM
+655 SKVNT
-660 FQLKREYK
+660 FQLKIE
-668 RLVR
+668 

>member
-1 MNSDKNHDVL
+1 MNSDKNYDVL

-64 NSDLMHNTDDGY
+64 NSDLMHNTDNGY

-88 IVSIEKILNDKNNTI
+88 IVSIEKILNDKNKTI

-114 FDSSKIEKYL
+114 FDLSKIENYL

-147 KTNIEYLTTPLMR
+147 KTNIAYLTTPLMR
-160 EYINGILLEIGQ
+160 EYINGILLESGQ

-187 EVSRYFDNDR
+187 EVSRYFDNNR

-215 LLLNLLPKNL
+215 LLLNLLPKNI

-247 GFYIDSSSIESYL
+247 GFYIDSNSIESYL
-260 SKRKLIDI
+260 SKRKLVNIN
-268 DKLNKPIELIKLC
+268 KLDKPIELIKLC
-281 SNFFDVVGKLKPYI
+281 SNFFDVVKKIKPYI

-308 FKSINSNENSEAL
+308 FKIINSSENSEAL
-321 INILNSEI
+321 LNFLNSEI

-335 IYDQKSHLSLEIS
+335 IYDQKSHLSLDIS
-348 SSDIFRDSYFLN
+348 SSNVFRDLSGLN
-360 SKTSSIFNFLGRLFN
+360 SKTSSIFYFLDKLYSLIDQN
-375 LTNQHDGFTCPQI
+375 DGFSCPKI
-388 VFDYSLLLDNKS
+388 VFDYTLLLNNEF
-400 GYEFLRETINS
+400 GYKFLMKTINS
-411 PHSNDIIFSSNNALS
+411 SHSNDIIFSKKNDRR

-437 NNTKEEPKSRVVLDK
+437 NNTKEEPKSKVVLDK

-471 FENIQEKLNSVFE
+471 FENVQEKLNSVFK
-484 IFTYKKDLINRRLST
+484 IFTHKKDLINRRLST
-499 SKEWNRII
+499 SKEWNRIVT
-507 SDFIKPESLSWIDDS
+507 DFIKPESPSWIDES

-538 CGIEIDRNENSESFA
+538 CGIEIDRIENSESFA
-553 YNLLMFM
+553 YNLLLFM
-560 KDIINEINQDQNENY
+560 KDIIKEINQDQNENY
-575 ILTQPHNDSY
+575 LLTQPHNGSY
-585 LSKHWCRSMNEVDNG
+585 LSKNWCGSMNEVSNG
-600 PNKYCIDMIRR
+600 PNKYCIDMIRG
-611 NSKLSLEKRVQIYKN
+611 NSKLSLDKRIQIYKK
-626 FEGIID
+626 FEGIVD

-638 FHVNNKPI
+638 FSVKNKPI
-646 KEIMAQLSY
+646 KELIAQLSY
-655 SKVNM
+655 LKVNM
-660 FQLKREYK
+660 FQVKKE
-668 RLVR
+668 

>member
-1 MNSDKNHDVL
+1 LNSDKNHDVL

-268 DKLNKPIELIKLC
+268 DKLDKPIELIKLC

-348 SSDIFRDSYFLN
+348 SSDVFGDSNFLN

-375 LTNQHDGFTCPQI
+375 LTNQHDGFACPQI

-400 GYEFLRETINS
+400 GCEFLRETINS

-532 EAIKTH
+532 EAIETH

-585 LSKHWCRSMNEVDNG
+585 LSKHWCRNMNEVDNG

-638 FHVNNKPI
+638 FNVNNKPI
-646 KEIMAQLSY
+646 KELMAQLSY

-660 FQLKREYK
+660 FQLKRE
-668 RLVR
+668 

>member
-11 EKQLKT
+11 EKHLKT

-36 LPYSILQKEVLGS
+36 LPYSILQKEVLGT
-49 NPNSVNFSFHLKALK
+49 NPNSVNFSFHLKTLK
-64 NSDLMHNTDDGY
+64 NSDLMNTTDEGY
-76 TLSALGGQILKN
+76 VLSALGRQILKN
-88 IVSIEKILNDKNNTI
+88 IVSIEKILNDKNKTI

-114 FDSSKIEKYL
+114 FDSSKIKNYL
-124 IKEGQVDG
+124 IKEGQVG
-132 HLAKQIAKEVEERLS
+132 EHLAKQIAKEVEERLS
-147 KTNIEYLTTPLMR
+147 KTNITYLTAPLMR
-160 EYINGILLEIGQ
+160 EYINGILLENGQ

-187 EVSRYFDNDR
+187 EVSRYFDNSR
-197 INPEQ
+197 INPEL
-202 LLSKLGSEVSEQF
+202 LLSKLGSEVSEQY

-247 GFYIDSSSIESYL
+247 SLYIDSNSIISYL
-260 SKRKLIDI
+260 SKRKLVDI
-268 DKLNKPIELIKLC
+268 NNLDKPIELVKL
-281 SNFFDVVGKLKPYI
+281 SSYFFDVLDKIKPYV

-308 FKSINSNENSEAL
+308 IKIISSNENSEAL
-321 INILNSEI
+321 INFLNSKILNL
-329 MNHSNR
+329 SNR
-335 IYDQKSHLSLEIS
+335 IYDQKPHLSLEVS
-348 SSDIFRDSYFLN
+348 SSNLFEDSRSLNLNIPSISYFF
-360 SKTSSIFNFLGRLFN
+360 SKLFN
-375 LTNQHDGFTCPQI
+375 QINQNDGFTCPMI
-388 VFDYSLLLDNKS
+388 VFDYSILPDDKA

-411 PHSNDIIFSSNNALS
+411 PHSNDLIFSLNNNLS

-437 NNTKEEPKSRVVLDK
+437 NKTKEEIKCKVVLDK
-452 ILVNLHKIADN
+452 ILVNLHNIANN

-471 FENIQEKLNSVFE
+471 FDQVQEKLNSVFE
-484 IFTYKKDLINRRLST
+484 IFTYKKDLMNRRLST
-499 SKEWNRII
+499 SKELNNII
-507 SDFIKPESLSWIDDS
+507 SDFNKPESYNWIDDS

-538 CGIEIDRNENSESFA
+538 CGIEIDRIENSESFA

-575 ILTQPHNDSY
+575 IFTQPHNGNY
-585 LSKHWCRSMNEVDNG
+585 LSKNWCSNMEDVGNG
-600 PNKYCIDMIRR
+600 PNKYCIDMIRG

-626 FEGIID
+626 FEDIVD

-638 FHVNNKPI
+638 FNVNNKPI
-646 KEIMAQLSY
+646 KELMAQLSY
-655 SKVNM
+655 SKVNT
-660 FQLKREYK
+660 FQLKIE
-668 RLVR
+668 

>member
-1 MNSDKNHDVL
+1 LNSDKNHDVL
-11 EKQLKT
+11 EKHLKT

-31 LSSNP
+31 ISSNP
-36 LPYSILQKEVLGS
+36 LPYSILQKEVLGT
-49 NPNSVNFSFHLKALK
+49 NPNSVNFSFHLKTLK
-64 NSDLMHNTDDGY
+64 NSDLMYTTDEGY
-76 TLSALGGQILKN
+76 VLSNLGRQILKN
-88 IVSIEKILNDKNNTI
+88 IVSIEKILNDKNKTI

-114 FDSSKIEKYL
+114 FDPSKIENYL

-147 KTNIEYLTTPLMR
+147 KTNIAYLTAPLMR
-160 EYINGILLEIGQ
+160 EYINGILLENGQ

-187 EVSRYFDNDR
+187 EVSKYFDNSR

-247 GFYIDSSSIESYL
+247 GFYIDSNSIMSYL

-268 DKLNKPIELIKLC
+268 NNLDKPIELIKLI
-281 SNFFDVVGKLKPYI
+281 SYFFEVLDKIKPYM

-308 FKSINSNENSEAL
+308 IKIFSSNENSEAL
-321 INILNSEI
+321 INFLNSKILNL
-329 MNHSNR
+329 SNR
-335 IYDQKSHLSLEIS
+335 IYDQKPHLSLEIS
-348 SSDIFRDSYFLN
+348 SSNLFEDSRFINLNIPSISYF
-360 SKTSSIFNFLGRLFN
+360 FGRLFN
-375 LTNQHDGFTCPQI
+375 LIDQNDGFTCPLI
-388 VFDYSLLLDNKS
+388 IFDYSLLLDNKA

-411 PHSNDIIFSSNNALS
+411 PRSNDIIFSLNNDLN

-432 INVNK
+432 IKVNK
-437 NNTKEEPKSRVVLDK
+437 NSTKEEPKSKVVLDK
-452 ILVNLHKIADN
+452 ILVNLHKIANN

-471 FENIQEKLNSVFE
+471 FEQVQEKLNSVFE
-484 IFTYKKDLINRRLST
+484 IFAHKKDLINRRLST

-507 SDFIKPESLSWIDDS
+507 SDFIKPESRNWIDDS

-538 CGIEIDRNENSESFA
+538 CGIEIDRIENSESFA

-560 KDIINEINQDQNENY
+560 KEIINEINQEQNENY
-575 ILTQPHNDSY
+575 ILTQPHNGNY
-585 LSKHWCRSMNEVDNG
+585 LSKNWCSNMEEVGNG
-600 PNKYCIDMIRR
+600 PNKYCIDMIRG

-626 FEGIID
+626 FEGIVD

-638 FHVNNKPI
+638 FNVNNKPI
-646 KEIMAQLSY
+646 KELMAQLSY

-660 FQLKREYK
+660 FQLKID
-668 RLVR
+668 